1 MSYIIKKQKEVN
13 ALDFI
18 EVRNT
23 TNFIKYT
30 KEEHEESLNN
40 SLFVVALYVGKK
52 PIAVG
57 RLVGDNITTFFI
69 KDVIVIPEYKSN
81 GAGKIIME
89 ELLKY
94 ISLNAANH
102 AYIGLMA
109 SLNSEGFYEKFGFKK
124 RPNDEM
130 GSGMIKF
137 YEK

>member
-40 SLFVVALYVGKK
+40 SLFVVAVYVGKK

>member
-1 MSYIIKKQKEVN
+1 MSYIIKKQKEVKV
-13 ALDFI
+13 LDFI

>member
-13 ALDFI
+13 VLDFI

-52 PIAVG
+52 PVAVG

>member
-13 ALDFI
+13 VLDFI

>member
-13 ALDFI
+13 VLDFI

-40 SLFVVALYVGKK
+40 SLFVIALYVGEK